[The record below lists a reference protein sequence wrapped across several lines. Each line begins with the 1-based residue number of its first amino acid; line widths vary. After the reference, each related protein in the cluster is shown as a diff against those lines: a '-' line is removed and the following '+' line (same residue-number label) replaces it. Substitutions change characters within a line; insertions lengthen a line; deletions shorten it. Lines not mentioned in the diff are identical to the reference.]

1 MACYIVSAL
10 LLVVWLHKLYVE
22 SYFLDDFTACRTMG
36 TVKKVAVAPYVH
48 LRISV
53 FSVENVL

>member
-1 MACYIVSAL
+1 
-10 LLVVWLHKLYVE
+10 LYVE